1 MADLDDLAAR
11 QAGVVTRRQARE
23 CGLTEDMIRSRL
35 RSGRWRRPYRGVY
48 YTFTGEPSRLAVLS
62 AVLAAAGP
70 GAVLSHHTA
79 AELLGLT
86 DEPAATIHVSL
97 PGHRRLFRIDGV
109 RFHYRTPVPPVV
121 PLRSPARTRVEDTV
135 VDLTQL
141 ADTLDQAVGWIARAC
156 GRRLTTAGRLT
167 DTIRARTRVR
177 RRAALLAAVADVGA
191 GAQSV
196 LEVRYL
202 RDVERGHG
210 LPGARR
216 QRARRAA
223 GTLAYRDVEYTGFGL
238 VVELDGRAAHD
249 DEQRLRDRRR
259 DNRSATRGWG
269 TLRFGWADVTE
280 RPCAT
285 AATVAAALR
294 VGGWRGT
301 AARCG
306 DACRITW

>member
-1 MADLDDLAAR
+1 MAELDDLSAA
-11 QAGVVTRRQARE
+11 QAGVITRQQARA

-35 RSGRWRRPYRGVY
+35 HSGRWRRPYRGVY

-97 PGHRRLFRIDGV
+97 PGRRRPDRIDGV
-109 RFHYRTPVPPVV
+109 RFHYRTPVPAAV
-121 PLRSPARTRVEDTV
+121 PLRLPARTRVEDTV
-135 VDLTQL
+135 VDLTQV
-141 ADTLDQAVGWIARAC
+141 ADSLDQAVGWIARAC
-156 GRRLTTAGRLT
+156 GRRLTTTDRLAA
-167 DTIRARTRVR
+167 TIRSRSRVR
-177 RRAALLAAVADVGA
+177 RRAPLLAAVADVGA

-196 LEVRYL
+196 LELRYL

-210 LPGARR
+210 LPGGQR

-223 GTLAYRDVEYTGFGL
+223 GTIAYRDVEYTAFGL

-249 DEQRLRDRRR
+249 DEQRLHDRRR

-269 TLRFGWADVTE
+269 TLRFGWADVAE

-285 AATVAAALR
+285 AGTVAAALR

-301 AARCG
+301 PARCG
-306 DACRITW
+306 DDCRITW